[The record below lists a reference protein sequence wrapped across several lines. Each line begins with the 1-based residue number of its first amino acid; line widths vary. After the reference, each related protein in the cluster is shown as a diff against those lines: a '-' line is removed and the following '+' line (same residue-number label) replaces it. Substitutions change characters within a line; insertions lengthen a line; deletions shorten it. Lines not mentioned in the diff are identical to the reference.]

1 MNYQQGK
8 EGIASSSLPGH
19 CVPGILAQTFP
30 LELSLEVAEGDR
42 EGQQLH
48 LTWENCMTHSV

>member
-8 EGIASSSLPGH
+8 EGIASSTLPGH
-19 CVPGILAQTFP
+19 CVPGILAQTFL
-30 LELSLEVAEGDR
+30 LELSLEVAEVAR

-48 LTWENCMTHSV
+48 LTWENCMTH